1 MFDGTIRGSK
11 NPELI
16 FTKTKATGNCGIE
29 DFFNKKSMPRT
40 AHGDNK
46 VAITQKWSILIT

>member
-1 MFDGTIRGSK
+1 MEQFVVPK

-29 DFFNKKSMPRT
+29 DFFNKKYAQNCPRR
-40 AHGDNK
+40 
-46 VAITQKWSILIT
+46 